1 MTTVP
6 PRSARVMA
14 LLALLVAALFGLASL
29 VYPISMLQGQWPLVS
44 QLMAALVSR
53 DFVMGDPQTMQQVI
67 HNYTRGF
74 LGISAHTALG
84 GLALSACT
92 LQFIPTLRRRHPRV
106 HRAVGMVAV
115 GSTVGAMVG
124 AMAYLWITP
133 ATDTVSGPA
142 FAAALWLQAVTTLFA
157 LVLAVV
163 SIRRREIRAH
173 MSWMA
178 LMMASLMTAPLLR
191 IGDVIVGWLLPLNL
205 TQATAGL
212 AVILMPQAVLLMAWW
227 MQRVGRLDMP
237 LLPPQLS
244 MLPAALRALVWLGVG
259 TVLHEGLLAPWGLD
273 ALAHWRGADVRLPG
287 IAGIWAL
294 SSAVLLPSL
303 LRELPEVLRGRPM
316 SARTLLLMA
325 AAACG
330 ALLIAGQ
337 IQGQSLNQIGHR
349 FYWAAFGAS
358 SLAWSM
364 AGMLWRDS
372 GSRVQTNWRILGL
385 MNGLTPTV
393 WLPYALAL
401 GLTGWPAATIT
412 TGVLT
417 LSWGFFA
424 WHGFVTAFGMPMP
437 GVPAT
442 TPQTGQSLA

>member
-6 PRSARVMA
+6 SRSARVLA
-14 LLALLVAALFGLASL
+14 LLALLLAALFGLASL
-29 VYPISMLQGQWPLVS
+29 AYPVSMLQGQWPLVS
-44 QLMAALVSR
+44 QLMAWLVSPE
-53 DFVMGDPQTMQQVI
+53 FVMGEPQTMQQVI

-74 LGISAHTALG
+74 LGISTHTVLG

-92 LQFIPTLRRRHPRV
+92 LQFFPALRRRHPRL

-115 GSTVGAMVG
+115 GSTVGAMLG
-124 AMAYLWITP
+124 AMAYLWVTP
-133 ATDTVSGPA
+133 ALDTVSGPA

-157 LVLAVV
+157 LGMAVA
-163 SIRRREIRAH
+163 SIRGRKVRAH
-173 MSWMA
+173 MGWMA

-191 IGDVIVGWLLPLNL
+191 IGDVIVGWILPLNL
-205 TQATAGL
+205 VQTTAGL

-244 MLPAALRALVWLGVG
+244 IHPTAMRALVWLGVG

-273 ALAHWRGADVRLPG
+273 ALAHWRGAEVRLPA
-287 IAGIWAL
+287 IAGIWAV
-294 SSAVLLPSL
+294 SSALLLPSL
-303 LRELPEVLRGRPM
+303 LHELPEVLSGHPM
-316 SARTLLLMA
+316 RVRTLLCMA
-325 AAACG
+325 TAACG
-330 ALLIAGQ
+330 ALAVAGQ
-337 IQGQSLNQIGHR
+337 LQGPGLDQIGHR

-358 SLAWSM
+358 SLAWSL
-364 AGMLWRDS
+364 AGMLWRD
-372 GSRVQTNWRILGL
+372 GSRVQTNWRVLGL
-385 MNGLTPTV
+385 MNALTPAA

-401 GLTGWPAATIT
+401 GLTGWPAATII
-412 TGVLT
+412 TGMLT

-442 TPQTGQSLA
+442 TPQTGESMA

>member
-1 MTTVP
+1 MSTTP
-6 PRSARVMA
+6 PRSVRALA

-29 VYPISMLQGQWPLVS
+29 AYPINMLQGQWPLVS

-92 LQFIPTLRRRHPRV
+92 LQFIPGLRRRRPRV

-115 GSTVGAMVG
+115 ASTTGAMIG

-133 ATDTVSGPA
+133 AVDTVSGAA
-142 FAAALWLQAVTTLFA
+142 FAAALWLQAVTTLLA
-157 LVLAVV
+157 LGLAVA

-173 MSWMA
+173 MGWMA

-191 IGDVIVGWLLPLNL
+191 VGDVIVGWLLPLNL

-273 ALAHWRGADVRLPG
+273 ALAHWRGAEVRLPG
-287 IAGIWAL
+287 IAGIWAV
-294 SSAVLLPSL
+294 SSALLLPSL
-303 LRELPEVLRGRPM
+303 LGELPEVLRGRPM
-316 SARTLLLMA
+316 QARTLLLMA
-325 AAACG
+325 VTACG

-349 FYWAAFGAS
+349 FYWAAFGAC
-358 SLAWSM
+358 SLAWSL
-364 AGMLWRDS
+364 AGMLWR
-372 GSRVQTNWRILGL
+372 GGGRVQTNWRVLGL
-385 MNGLTPTV
+385 MNALTPAA
-393 WLPYALAL
+393 WLPYAL
-401 GLTGWPAATIT
+401 GLAFTGWPADTIT

-424 WHGFVTAFGMPMP
+424 WHGFVTAFGLPMP

-442 TPQTGQSLA
+442 TPQTGESMA

>member
-1 MTTVP
+1 MRTAP
-6 PRSARVMA
+6 PTLARLLAM
-14 LLALLVAALFGLASL
+14 LALLVAALFGLASM
-29 VYPISMLQGQWPLVS
+29 VYPINMLQGQWPLVS
-44 QLMAALVSR
+44 QLMASLLSR
-53 DFVMGDPQTMQQVI
+53 DFVIGDPQTMQQVM

-92 LQFIPTLRRRHPRV
+92 LQFIPSLRRRHPRV

-115 GSTVGAMVG
+115 ASTAGAMVG

-133 ATDTVSGPA
+133 AVDTVSGAA
-142 FAAALWLQAVTTLFA
+142 FAAALWLQAVTTLLA
-157 LVLAVV
+157 LGLAVA

-173 MSWMA
+173 MGWMA

-205 TQATAGL
+205 TQTTAGL

-244 MLPAALRALVWLGVG
+244 MLPAALRVLVWMGVA

-273 ALAHWRGADVRLPG
+273 ALAHWRGAEVRLPG
-287 IAGIWAL
+287 IAGIWAVGTAL
-294 SSAVLLPSL
+294 LLPSL
-303 LRELPEVLRGRPM
+303 LHDLPEVLRGRPM
-316 SARTLLLMA
+316 QARTLLLMA
-325 AAACG
+325 TAGCG

-337 IQGQSLNQIGHR
+337 IQGHSLNQIGQR
-349 FYWAAFGAS
+349 FYWAAFGACG
-358 SLAWSM
+358 LAWSV
-364 AGMLWRDS
+364 ASMLWR
-372 GSRVQTNWRILGL
+372 GHSRVQTNWRILGL
-385 MNGLTPTV
+385 MNGLTPAV
-393 WLPYALAL
+393 WLPYALGLA
-401 GLTGWPAATIT
+401 LTGWPADTIT

-424 WHGFVTAFGMPMP
+424 WHGFATAFGLPMP

-442 TPQTGQSLA
+442 TPQTSESMA

>member
-1 MTTVP
+1 MRTAP
-6 PRSARVMA
+6 PTPARLLAM
-14 LLALLVAALFGLASL
+14 LALLVAALFGLASL
-29 VYPISMLQGQWPLVS
+29 VYPINMLQGQWPLVS

-53 DFVMGDPQTMQQVI
+53 DFVMGDPQTMQQVM

-74 LGISAHTALG
+74 LGISAHTMLG

-92 LQFIPTLRRRHPRV
+92 LQFIPSLRRRHPRV

-115 GSTVGAMVG
+115 ASTAGAMVG
-124 AMAYLWITP
+124 AMTYLWITP
-133 ATDTVSGPA
+133 AADTVSGAA
-142 FAAALWLQAVTTLFA
+142 FAAALWLQAVTTLLA
-157 LVLAVV
+157 LGLAVA

-173 MSWMA
+173 MGWMA

-205 TQATAGL
+205 TQTTAGL

-244 MLPAALRALVWLGVG
+244 MPPSALRVLVWMGVA

-273 ALAHWRGADVRLPG
+273 ALAHWRGAEVRLPG
-287 IAGIWAL
+287 IAGIWAVG
-294 SSAVLLPSL
+294 SALLLPSL
-303 LRELPEVLRGRPM
+303 LHDLPEVLKGRPM
-316 SARTLLLMA
+316 QARTLLLMA
-325 AAACG
+325 TVGCG

-337 IQGQSLNQIGHR
+337 IQGHSLNQIGYR
-349 FYWAAFGAS
+349 FYWAAFGAC
-358 SLAWSM
+358 SLAWSIT
-364 AGMLWRDS
+364 GMLWR
-372 GSRVQTNWRILGL
+372 GHSRVPTNWRILGL
-385 MNGLTPTV
+385 MNGLTPAV
-393 WLPYALAL
+393 WLPYALGLA
-401 GLTGWPAATIT
+401 LTGWPADTIT

-424 WHGFVTAFGMPMP
+424 WHGFVTAFGLPMP

-442 TPQTGQSLA
+442 TPQTSESMA